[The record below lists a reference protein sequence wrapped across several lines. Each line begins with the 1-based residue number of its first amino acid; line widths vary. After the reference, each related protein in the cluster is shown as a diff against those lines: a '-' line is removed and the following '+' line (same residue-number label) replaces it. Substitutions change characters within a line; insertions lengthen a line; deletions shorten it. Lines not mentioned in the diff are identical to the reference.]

1 MTKTPDQYR
10 RAELGKIHIAKKA
23 LGLDRD
29 AYEDVLW
36 AVCRVRSA
44 ADLDSTGRFKLI
56 KHFKSLGWASTGSAT
71 RRGGKKPGVTADK
84 TPLMGKLEALLA
96 DNKLPWDYADG
107 MSKRMFK
114 TDKVAWLT
122 PHQLH
127 KLVAALQISVN
138 RKKA

>member
-1 MTKTPDQYR
+1 
-10 RAELGKIHIAKKA
+10 
-23 LGLDRD
+23 
-29 AYEDVLW
+29 
-36 AVCRVRSA
+36 
-44 ADLDSTGRFKLI
+44 
-56 KHFKSLGWASTGSAT
+56 
-71 RRGGKKPGVTADK
+71 
-84 TPLMGKLEALLA
+84 
-96 DNKLPWDYADG
+96 LPWDYADG